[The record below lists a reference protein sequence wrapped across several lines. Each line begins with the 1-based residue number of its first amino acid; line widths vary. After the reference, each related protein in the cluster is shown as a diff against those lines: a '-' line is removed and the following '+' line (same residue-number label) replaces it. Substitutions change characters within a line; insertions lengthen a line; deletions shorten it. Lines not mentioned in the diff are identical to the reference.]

1 MSPREPSCA
10 RRSDSTDG
18 EAETGTTGTEI
29 DVSVETNI
37 ETETDAEAEKAQ
49 VQQNELMTPSTYGRI
64 ERDAKENE
72 AESSCEVEVEP

>member
-1 MSPREPSCA
+1 MPKKD
-10 RRSDSTDG
+10 RSDSTDG

-29 DVSVETNI
+29 DVSVELILKLKLTL
-37 ETETDAEAEKAQ
+37 KLRKRRSSK
-49 VQQNELMTPSTYGRI
+49 NELMTPSTYGRI